1 MGAAAFRRSLEGPSA
16 RVLWLV
22 VSIGAVITVE
32 ETHLQGVTTVMLA
45 LLFTAVK
52 NLSEAAASPPF
63 LPPPNGDALCL
74 AQGRMQIAAAC
85 LVIALVG

>member
-1 MGAAAFRRSLEGPSA
+1 MGAAAFRRSREGPSA

-63 LPPPNGDALCL
+63 LSHLRTVMLCVWLRAGCKSLLPAL
-74 AQGRMQIAAAC
+74 
-85 LVIALVG
+85 